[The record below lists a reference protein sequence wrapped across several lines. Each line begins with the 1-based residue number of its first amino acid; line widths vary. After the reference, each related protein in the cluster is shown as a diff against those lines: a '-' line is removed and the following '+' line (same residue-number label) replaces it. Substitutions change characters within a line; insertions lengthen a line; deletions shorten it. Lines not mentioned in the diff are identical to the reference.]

1 MKRKLP
7 VRRPS
12 TSTPP
17 MRPKADHRRGRD
29 HQEKNNSLYS
39 KCTRLLPPSFRMVR
53 EDQKYSL
60 LDVEDIQSSTRV
72 DSMALL
78 GTKAR
83 DEYYRNDSPVGDLL

>member
-17 MRPKADHRRGRD
+17 MRPRADHQRGRD

-39 KCTRLLPPSFRMVR
+39 RCTRLLPPSFRMVR
-53 EDQKYSL
+53 EDQKNIHSWMSRIYNHQPGWIRWL
-60 LDVEDIQSSTRV
+60 FWEPKQETNTIE
-72 DSMALL
+72 M
-78 GTKAR
+78 
-83 DEYYRNDSPVGDLL
+83 